1 MKHRFAVAA
10 VVTASLF
17 ATAAHAAD
25 WPIAMGTEEGAPDQ
39 PLRPLGFLQVVGEGT
54 SGARVEGLKSKALS
68 KYEGARPTF
77 NTVGDSDASFGLT
90 VRRARIGFRGS
101 VPSTNK
107 QVTYF
112 LSVEAGTAAINRG
125 STIRLVDGAITFS
138 MLPGARV
145 RVGQFKLPT
154 MDETVEANPI
164 SGELI
169 NFSNVALGLMLENK
183 VEKGVYVGGAYAFRD
198 VGIQVFDTF
207 QRRNVALSY
216 QLMVSNGRFG
226 GTDEDNQKDVT
237 GRVMASWVFSGKAND
252 PHRQELSLFA
262 WGQHGT
268 RGYGDRRYERI
279 REGIGVHLE
288 REPIRLR
295 AELVYGSGMLVLG
308 PNPPFAGEPIAV
320 APDGRALGGY
330 AQARVRL
337 FGKLLLGLRYDEL
350 HRQLGQG
357 PALRVLRTLTPAIEW
372 DFTPKAKLMFN
383 YEKRWL
389 GAPDG
394 SEDAQRIAETIA
406 DRVLVQA
413 TVTF

>member
-1 MKHRFAVAA
+1 MKNRFAAAA
-10 VVTASLF
+10 VVVTSLF
-17 ATAAHAAD
+17 AVAAHAAD

-39 PLRPLGFLQVVGEGT
+39 PVRPIGFLQLVGEGS
-54 SGARVEGLKSKALS
+54 SGAHVEGLKSKALS

-77 NTVGDSDASFGLT
+77 NTVGDSNASWGFT
-90 VRRARIGFRGS
+90 ARRARIGFRGS
-101 VPSTNK
+101 VPSTNQ
-107 QVTYF
+107 QVSYF
-112 LSVEAGTAAINRG
+112 ITVEAGTAAVNRG
-125 STIRLVDGAITFS
+125 ATIRLVDGAVTFS
-138 MLPGARV
+138 VIPGARV

-164 SGELI
+164 AAEFV

-183 VEKGVYVGGAYAFRD
+183 VEKGAYVGGAYAFRD
-198 VGIQVFDTF
+198 VGVQVFDTF

-216 QLMVSNGRFG
+216 ALMVSNGRFAG
-226 GTDEDNQKDVT
+226 VDEDNYKDVT
-237 GRVMASWVFSGKAND
+237 ARVMASWVFSGAAND

-262 WGQHGT
+262 WGQRGT
-268 RGYGDRRYERI
+268 REYGDRRFERV

-288 REPIRLR
+288 REPIRMR

-320 APDGRALGGY
+320 APEGRALGGY

-337 FGKLLLGLRYDEL
+337 FGKLLVGLRYDEL

-357 PALRVLRTLTPAIEW
+357 PALRVLRTLTPAVEW
-372 DFTPKAKLMFN
+372 DFTPKAKLMLN

-389 GAPDG
+389 GAPDA